1 MAFFINF
8 NSRVILSMA
17 ISFYWVVDI
26 ICYKSIGR
34 RIALNREKAKVTQAA
49 LAEYLE
55 VSESFISQIERGKT
69 KISLPRL
76 YQIAEALDMDVALLV
91 SDCTKLSIS
100 GINSEI
106 EQIIKDWTPEQRSML
121 IDLIVCANKKIKSN

>member
-1 MAFFINF
+1 M
-8 NSRVILSMA
+8 V

-100 GINSEI
+100 EINSEI